1 MAIKFNMIIAFP
13 SAMGL
18 AVLARPIITLLF
30 PSSDINTGSM
40 MMLIGSSCVIF
51 YALSTVTSGVLQSID
66 KMGLPVIHSL
76 VSLIIHIVF
85 VYVLLRWT
93 SLGVYALVLG
103 NVTYP
108 LVVCFLNGRSVA
120 KYMKYKQE
128 TTRTFCVPLLA
139 SFVMGIATYAVY
151 KVFVILTSKVYI
163 AIIPALVVAVSIYFA
178 LVLKMHGLSRK
189 ELYEFP
195 MGRRMAKVADKFH
208 LLG

>member
-1 MAIKFNMIIAFP
+1 MP
-13 SAMGL
+13 VSYTHLL

-120 KYMKYKQE
+120 KYMK
-128 TTRTFCVPLLA
+128 
-139 SFVMGIATYAVY
+139 
-151 KVFVILTSKVYI
+151 
-163 AIIPALVVAVSIYFA
+163 
-178 LVLKMHGLSRK
+178 LS
-189 ELYEFP
+189 LI
-195 MGRRMAKVADKFH
+195 H
-208 LLG
+208 I

>member
-1 MAIKFNMIIAFP
+1 M
-13 SAMGL
+13 
-18 AVLARPIITLLF
+18 
-30 PSSDINTGSM
+30 
-40 MMLIGSSCVIF
+40 
-51 YALSTVTSGVLQSID
+51 
-66 KMGLPVIHSL
+66 
-76 VSLIIHIVF
+76 
-85 VYVLLRWT
+85 
-93 SLGVYALVLG
+93 
-103 NVTYP
+103 
-108 LVVCFLNGRSVA
+108 CFLNGRSVA

-163 AIIPALVVAVSIYFA
+163 AIFPALVVAVSIYFA